1 MEREHVHNRFEGGDD
16 LFNKDFYPTPE
27 TVFMQLMSGKRFLD
41 GKILEPSAGKG
52 DMVKFF
58 KTKDG
63 IRDNYNIDV
72 IEIDPELSNFLIGE
86 GLNVVWDDF
95 LTYETYKEY
104 DYIIMNPPF
113 SRGVDHALKAIEL
126 AENQISRCEIYMILN
141 KETIDNPYS
150 NKRKELL
157 EKLNKYDA
165 EVRYAKDGF
174 KQAQRKTDV
183 EVALIKVII
192 PESVRNDMTFEWMI
206 DNEYVKE
213 NTEDI
218 ETALSTHVNQNKI
231 QERLSDIDRL
241 VKEYNTACQL
251 AKTAYEASRKK
262 QAFFNYVERV
272 NKNERVGLNAIT
284 HYQKEVDTEH
294 INHELDRLRR
304 AY

>member
-1 MEREHVHNRFEGGDD
+1 M
-16 LFNKDFYPTPE
+16 
-27 TVFMQLMSGKRFLD
+27 
-41 GKILEPSAGKG
+41 
-52 DMVKFF
+52 
-58 KTKDG
+58 
-63 IRDNYNIDV
+63 
-72 IEIDPELSNFLIGE
+72 
-86 GLNVVWDDF
+86 
-95 LTYETYKEY
+95 
-104 DYIIMNPPF
+104 II
-113 SRGVDHALKAIEL
+113 
-126 AENQISRCEIYMILN
+126 N

-157 EKLNKYDA
+157 EKLNKHDA
-165 EVRYAKDGF
+165 EVRYVRDGF

-251 AKTAYEASRKK
+251 AKTAYESNRKK

-272 NKNERVGLNAIT
+272 NKNERVGLNTIT
-284 HYQKEVDTEH
+284 HYQKEVEPEH

-304 AY
+304 AYWALILDTQDFRDLLTSKAREKLNRQLNLANNMEINITNIKMLVTALSHNRKDMLIDSVVSMFKKITNYHMNEYSTNIHYYNGWKTNDAYKVNHKIIITIGSGGYDGWDVNKDYQRINYNVRDRSEERRVGKECRS

>member
-1 MEREHVHNRFEGGDD
+1 MYREHVHNRFEGGDE
-16 LFNKDFYPTPE
+16 LFNKDFYPTPD
-27 TVFMQLMSGKRFLD
+27 TVFMQLMLGKRFLD
-41 GKILEPSAGKG
+41 CKILEPSAGKG
-52 DMVKFF
+52 DMVNLIQAKN
-58 KTKDG
+58 G
-63 IRDNYNIDV
+63 RRDSYDIDV

-157 EKLNKYDA
+157 EKLNKHDA
-165 EVRYAKDGF
+165 EVRYVRDGF

-192 PESVRNDMTFEWMI
+192 PESVRNDMTFELMI

-213 NTEDI
+213 NTVDI

-241 VKEYNTACQL
+241 RSEEHTSELQ
-251 AKTAYEASRKK
+251 SRGHL
-262 QAFFNYVERV
+262 VC
-272 NKNERVGLNAIT
+272 
-284 HYQKEVDTEH
+284 
-294 INHELDRLRR
+294 RLLLEK
-304 AY
+304 